1 MNYYYYKYS
10 TTIKIMQVLISEEMR
25 QPQKIHGRDYL
36 YARNLRGTHSY
47 PANTAPP
54 L

>member
-10 TTIKIMQVLISEEMR
+10 TIKIMQVLISEEMR

-36 YARNLRGTHSY
+36 MLEI
-47 PANTAPP
+47 
-54 L
+54 